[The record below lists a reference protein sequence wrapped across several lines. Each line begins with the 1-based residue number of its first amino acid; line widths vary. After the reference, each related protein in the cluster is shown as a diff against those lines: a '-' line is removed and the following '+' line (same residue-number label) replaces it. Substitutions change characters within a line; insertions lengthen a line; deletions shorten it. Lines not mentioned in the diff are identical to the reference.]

1 MNKLNDISKKWLTD
15 NYGDLEK
22 FESKSFSGYIFYMK
36 DGNLILNYNRNNGY
50 CYITHDEIW
59 SFLKSVFQLEYGEIQ
74 AITKEWVEEH
84 YKLEVTT
91 TFTDK
96 TKTLRRWR
104 NITNWGV
111 TTTHGT

>member
-15 NYGDLEK
+15 NYGDLERCEK
-22 FESKSFSGYIFYMK
+22 YEYPDYTFYMK
-36 DGNLILNYNRNNGY
+36 DGVVIFDYNQKNGH
-50 CYITHDEIW
+50 CYISYDEIW
-59 SFLKSVFQLEYGEIQ
+59 SFLESVFQLERKEIEG
-74 AITKEWVEEH
+74 ITKEWVEEH

-91 TFTDK
+91 TCDINPEQK
-96 TKTLRRWR
+96 QRWR